1 MVSFS
6 FPNLDTLRICG
17 KKINGYTVN
26 SFVCVVT
33 DELRNALP
41 DMVVDILQ
49 EKLTQKL
56 SKDVDRL
63 PVTSS
68 ESVVESTNSS
78 SASHSSDSM
87 TNPRCEEGLYE
98 FPKNWVPMDDTEVS

>member
-1 MVSFS
+1 M
-6 FPNLDTLRICG
+6 
-17 KKINGYTVN
+17 N

-49 EKLTQKL
+49 EKLTKKL
-56 SKDVDRL
+56 SEDVDRL

-68 ESVVESTNSS
+68 ESAVGSTNSI
-78 SASHSSDSM
+78 SDST
-87 TNPRCEEGLYE
+87 TNTRCEEGLYE
-98 FPKNWVPMDDTEVS
+98 FPKNWLPMDDNEVYQLL